1 MASEGGKVA
10 GLRALGDFASVPP
23 FVVFSG
29 ESIDGAGVV
38 EAVAREGVRPPF
50 AVRSSAD
57 VEDGEAA
64 AFAGM
69 FETQLR
75 VEPERLPEAVREV
88 ADSVS
93 SERLDAYLEAA
104 GAASRQPQGMHVIV
118 QSMIDSRV
126 SGVCASRLPEDV
138 VDAASIEAVFGLGEL
153 LVSGVVE
160 PDLYRVARSDRAVES
175 VRIGNQVLQL
185 SLGAG
190 EHLVAASLRQSPKLT
205 PAEAVAVAEIA
216 FEAEQRF
223 GWAAADIEWAYEGEK
238 LWALQARPV
247 ASMVEA
253 GRP

>member
-10 GLRALGDFASVPP
+10 GLRALGGFASVPP

-29 ESIDGAGVV
+29 EGLDRAEIAK
-38 EAVAREGVRPPF
+38 AVARGGVRPPF

-69 FETQLR
+69 FETKLR
-75 VEPERLPEAVREV
+75 VEPEGLLEAVREV

-104 GAASRQPQGMHVIV
+104 GVASRQPQRMHVIV
-118 QSMIDSRV
+118 QSMVDSRV
-126 SGVCASRLPEDV
+126 SGVCASRLPEDIA
-138 VDAASIEAVFGLGEL
+138 DGASIEAVFGLGEL
-153 LVSGVVE
+153 LVSGAVE
-160 PDLYRVARSDRAVES
+160 PDLYRVDRSNRAVEN

-185 SLGAG
+185 SLRGG
-190 EHLVAASLRQSPKLT
+190 EHLVAVNLRLSAKLT
-205 PAEAVAVAEIA
+205 PLEAVAVAEIA
-216 FEAEQRF
+216 FEAEERF

-247 ASMVEA
+247 ASMVERS
-253 GRP
+253 RP